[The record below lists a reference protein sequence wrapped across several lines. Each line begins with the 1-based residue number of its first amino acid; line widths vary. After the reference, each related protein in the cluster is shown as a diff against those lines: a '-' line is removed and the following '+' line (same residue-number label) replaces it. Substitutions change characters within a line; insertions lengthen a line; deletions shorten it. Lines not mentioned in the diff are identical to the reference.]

1 MGNIIDLFGKNS
13 IYPWKIE
20 DGRLVVHVSFYFA
33 DKDEPA
39 TPKSGRRGKRKRA
52 PSVQSEDDAV
62 QSEGF
67 DEVQLEGDAAQV
79 EGTIERPPSIP
90 RRTPRTVRLVVAF
103 SCPYVRFSE

>member
-20 DGRLVVHVSFYFA
+20 DGRLVVHVFFYLA
-33 DKDEPA
+33 DEDEPA

-62 QSEGF
+62 QSKGF

-79 EGTIERPPSIP
+79 EGDD
-90 RRTPRTVRLVVAF
+90 
-103 SCPYVRFSE
+103 